1 MKEAD
6 AVVATMS
13 LRTEIHHHQHH
24 VAADRGIFHLIT
36 RTVEEVVEVHLH
48 LL

>member
-6 AVVATMS
+6 AVVVTMS
-13 LRTEIHHHQHH
+13 LRTEIHRQHH
-24 VAADRGIFHLIT
+24 VAADRGIFHLIMH
-36 RTVEEVVEVHLH
+36 TVEEAVEVHLH